1 MAEEGKRQHDAAHR
15 PAEAAPLASRDPAA
29 AAAKPGPIALRLAL
43 AFAAVALAA
52 VALLAGLT
60 AAFAAADVSDLASRQ
75 RTELTSAIAL
85 AAGEAWGPQNSWAGA
100 ELSPV
105 LNIAV
110 RAGADV
116 QIRDRAGRPV
126 AVTPEFAAHQGN
138 PQYSSPVKVGGHR
151 VGQAVVRFT
160 GSGIGGADQALKT
173 ALLRAIAGAAGLA
186 ALLALLAGLA
196 VARRITRPVAQ
207 LIAATRAMAQGDRS
221 SRVGAV
227 RAPGELGEL
236 ATAFDQM
243 ADALDRQEQLRRD
256 LVADVAH
263 ELRTPIAVLQAEH
276 EALLDGVAEPS
287 PAQFGA
293 LRDQVLRLARI
304 VGDLQTL
311 SEADAASLRL
321 ATNRADLADIAAAAA
336 DSLAGRFEAAGITVA
351 RRLAPVEVVA
361 DADRLH
367 QVITNLLTNALKF
380 TPAGGQ
386 VTIDAGPDDDRA
398 VLRVS
403 DTGVGIPAD
412 ELPRI
417 FDRFW
422 RGHLAVSTGGS
433 GIGLAV
439 AAELAR
445 AHGGELTAAS
455 NEGTGTQM
463 TLTLPR
469 ASSAAL
475 RGA

>member
-1 MAEEGKRQHDAAHR
+1 MAKEGERQHGAVRESAD
-15 PAEAAPLASRDPAA
+15 AAPLANRHAA
-29 AAAKPGPIALRLAL
+29 AAAGKPGPLALRLAL
-43 AFAAVALAA
+43 AFTGVALAA

-60 AAFAAADVSDLASRQ
+60 AAFAAADVSALASQQ
-75 RTELTSAIAL
+75 RAELTSAIAL
-85 AAGEAWGPQNSWAGA
+85 AAGGAWDRQNSWKGA

-105 LNIAV
+105 LDLGE
-110 RAGADV
+110 RTGTDV
-116 QIRDRAGRPV
+116 QIRDHAGRPV
-126 AVTPEFAAHQGN
+126 GQTPGFGANRGS
-138 PQYSSPVKVGGHR
+138 PQYSWPVKVGQQQ

-160 GSGIGGADQALKT
+160 GPSLGSADEALQT

-186 ALLALLAGLA
+186 ALLALLAGLG
-196 VARRITRPVAQ
+196 VARHITGPVAQ
-207 LIAATRAMAQGDRS
+207 LIAATRARTRGDRN
-221 SRVGAV
+221 SRVGPV

-236 ATAFDQM
+236 AAAFDQM
-243 ADALDRQEQLRRD
+243 ADALDRQEQLRRH

-276 EALLDGVAEPS
+276 EALLDGVAEPT
-287 PAQFGA
+287 PAQFGV

-304 VGDLQTL
+304 VGDLEIL
-311 SEADAASLRL
+311 SEADAAAIRL
-321 ATNRADLADIAAAAA
+321 TTKRVDLADIAAAAA

-351 RRLAPVEVVA
+351 RRLKPVDVFA
-361 DADRLH
+361 DADRLD
-367 QVITNLLTNALKF
+367 QIIVNLLTNALKF
-380 TPAGGQ
+380 TPTGGQ
-386 VTIDAGPDDDRA
+386 VTIDSGPAENRA

-422 RGHLAVSTGGS
+422 RGHQAGRTGGS

-455 NEGTGTQM
+455 TAGLGTQM

-469 ASSAAL
+469 ALSAD
-475 RGA
+475 

>member
-1 MAEEGKRQHDAAHR
+1 MAKEGKRQHGTPR
-15 PAEAAPLASRDPAA
+15 WPAETAPLANRHPAA

-43 AFAAVALAA
+43 VFAAVALAA
-52 VALLAGLT
+52 IALLAGLT
-60 AAFAAADVSDLASRQ
+60 AAFASADVSALASRD
-75 RTELTSAIAL
+75 REELTSVIAL
-85 AAGEAWGPQNSWAGA
+85 AAGGAWDRSNSWARA
-100 ELSPV
+100 DLSPV
-105 LNIAV
+105 LDLST
-110 RAGADV
+110 RSGTDV
-116 QIRDRAGRPV
+116 QIRDQAGRPV
-126 AVTPEFAAHQGN
+126 TATPGFTALRGR
-138 PQYSSPVKVGGHR
+138 PQYSFPVRVGRER
-151 VGQAVVRFT
+151 VGQVVVRFT
-160 GSGIGGADQALKT
+160 VPGLDSADEALRG

-221 SRVGAV
+221 SRVGPV

-321 ATNRADLADIAAAAA
+321 ATDRADLADIAAAAA

-367 QVITNLLTNALKF
+367 QVIINLLTNALKF

-386 VTIDAGPDDDRA
+386 VTIDAGPADDRA

-469 ASSAAL
+469 ASSAH
-475 RGA
+475 

>member
-1 MAEEGKRQHDAAHR
+1 MAEEGKRQYGAPRR
-15 PAEAAPLASRDPAA
+15 PAETAPLANRHPAA

-43 AFAAVALAA
+43 VFAAVALAA
-52 VALLAGLT
+52 IALLAGLT
-60 AAFAAADVSDLASRQ
+60 AAFASADVSALASRD
-75 RTELTSAIAL
+75 REELTSVIAL
-85 AAGEAWGPQNSWAGA
+85 AAGGAWDRSNSWARA
-100 ELSPV
+100 DLSPV
-105 LNIAV
+105 LDLST
-110 RAGADV
+110 RSGTDV
-116 QIRDRAGRPV
+116 QIRDQAGRPV
-126 AVTPEFAAHQGN
+126 AATPGFTALRGR
-138 PQYSSPVKVGGHR
+138 PQYSWPVRVGRER
-151 VGQAVVRFT
+151 VGQVVVRFT
-160 GSGIGGADQALKT
+160 VPGLDSADEALRG

-221 SRVGAV
+221 SRVGPV

-321 ATNRADLADIAAAAA
+321 ATDRADLADIAAAAA

-386 VTIDAGPDDDRA
+386 VTIDAGPADDRA

-403 DTGVGIPAD
+403 DTGVGIPAA

-445 AHGGELTAAS
+445 VHGGELTAAS
-455 NEGTGTQM
+455 KEGTGTQM

-469 ASSAAL
+469 ASSAH
-475 RGA
+475 